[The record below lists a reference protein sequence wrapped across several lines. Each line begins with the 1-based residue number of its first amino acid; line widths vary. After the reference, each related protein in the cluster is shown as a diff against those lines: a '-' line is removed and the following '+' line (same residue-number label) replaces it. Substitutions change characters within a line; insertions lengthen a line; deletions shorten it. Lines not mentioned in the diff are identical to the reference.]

1 MKICAN
7 QLCRKAHNQYKSS
20 YCKDCGA
27 KRKSETNREYNK
39 RRAEHHS
46 FYKSKEWQELRL
58 IKLSM
63 TPVCEVCWSNGRLSQ
78 HRLIV
83 HHIVEIA
90 ADWSLRLSLDNL
102 QTVCGS
108 CHNRIHNSNPGGRD

>member
-7 QLCRKAHNQYKSS
+7 QLCRKPHQQRKSS
-20 YCKDCGA
+20 YCAECVGE
-27 KRKSETNREYNK
+27 RKAEANREYNK

-46 FYKSKEWQELRL
+46 FYKSKAWRELRL

-63 TPVCEVCWSNGRLSQ
+63 NPVCEVCWLHGRLSQ

-83 HHIVEIA
+83 HHVIEV
-90 ADWSLRLSLDNL
+90 ADDWGKRLELDNL
-102 QTVCGS
+102 QTVCGA
-108 CHNRIHNSNPGGRD
+108 CHNRIHGS